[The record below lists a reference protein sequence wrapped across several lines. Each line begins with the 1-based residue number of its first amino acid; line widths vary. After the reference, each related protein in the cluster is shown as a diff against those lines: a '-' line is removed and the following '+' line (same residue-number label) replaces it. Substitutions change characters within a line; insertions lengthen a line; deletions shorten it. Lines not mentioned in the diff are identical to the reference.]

1 MSKNHYYWRFFLA
14 AAVAAF
20 VATSALASGK
30 EPELGE
36 SRHIAL
42 EPMTVSVFRDSRTRG
57 LLTVTVSLEL
67 ADADDRERVL
77 AVMPRLQ
84 DQFVMALTRL
94 AANRVDVNR
103 PLDIDGLSGVLQSA
117 ADRAIGAKTAR
128 VLVEGATVRRL

>member
-1 MSKNHYYWRFFLA
+1 MSKNHYYWRFFLV
-14 AAVAAF
+14 AVLAGF
-20 VATSALASGK
+20 IATSALAGSK
-30 EPELGE
+30 EPALGE
-36 SRHIAL
+36 PRHIAL
-42 EPMTVSVFRDSRTRG
+42 EPMTVSVFRDSQTRG

-94 AANRVDVNR
+94 AANRVDVRR
-103 PLDIDGLSGVLQSA
+103 PLDIDGMAGVLQSA
-117 ADRAIGAKTAR
+117 ADRTIGVKTAR

>member
-1 MSKNHYYWRFFLA
+1 MLQRYHWRFFLV

-20 VATSALASGK
+20 VATSALANGK

-36 SRHIAL
+36 PRHIAL
-42 EPMTVSVFRDSRTRG
+42 EPMTVSVFRDARIRG
-57 LLTVTVSLEL
+57 LLTVNVSLEL
-67 ADADDRERVL
+67 ADIDDRERVL

-94 AANRVDVNR
+94 AANRVDVRR
-103 PLDIDGLSGVLQSA
+103 PLDIDGLAGVLQLA
-117 ADRAIGAKTAR
+117 ADRTIGAKTAR